1 MALAAGSIG
10 LILAGCSNSKKEA
23 DNKTITITVDKGYKN
38 YINSVKGDF
47 KAALTFSMMSLVL
60 TIMLVTDLIF
70 ILGGAFFLW
79 LTRNSPLT
87 DITTFKEATSL
98 MLNILGPASLLSAFW
113 GLFHLTSLVSCYYK
127 HLC

>member
-1 MALAAGSIG
+1 MMA
-10 LILAGCSNSKKEA
+10 
-23 DNKTITITVDKGYKN
+23 
-38 YINSVKGDF
+38 
-47 KAALTFSMMSLVL
+47 LVL

-87 DITTFKEATSL
+87 DITTFKEATNL

-113 GLFHLTSLVSCYYK
+113 DLSHLTSLILCYCRPLY
-127 HLC
+127 